1 MEMWKAKNASHISTA
16 PTTTATGYTHLQTKT
31 GNSSYRWMR
40 KTGQVNHTRR
50 LHAGGEL
57 DEASGAEQGYQDDD
71 FKSG

>member
-1 MEMWKAKNASHISTA
+1 
-16 PTTTATGYTHLQTKT
+16 
-31 GNSSYRWMR
+31 MR